1 VQGEIRSDLLGHPQ
15 QRFTGQVVLITGAA
29 SGLGAECAR
38 AFGFEGANLVLI
50 DSSGPLV
57 MEVAD
62 SLEASGV
69 SVTAIVGDVRTEATA
84 TQACEAAMVRFGR
97 LDVLVNNAGIDPLN
111 ATTVT
116 GTSEAQ
122 WDAVMDVNV
131 KAAWRFTRA
140 ALPLMIGAGRG
151 GAIVNLASV
160 SAVLPSPEET
170 AYSVS
175 KAALLHLTKCTALDY
190 ASHNIRANSV
200 CPGFMEAVMRDRR
213 ADLSD
218 AQLAQRSGAAA
229 SVVPL
234 GREARYAEVARSVL
248 FLASD
253 AEASYITGAS
263 LVIDGGLTLK

>member
-1 VQGEIRSDLLGHPQ
+1 VQSEYQNDKSEHPQ
-15 QRFTGQVVLITGAA
+15 KRFTGQVIIITGAA

-38 AFGFEGANLVLI
+38 AFGAEGASLVLV
-50 DSSGPLV
+50 DLSGPLV
-57 MEVAD
+57 TEVAA
-62 SLEASGV
+62 SLKAAGV
-69 SVTAIVGDVRTEATA
+69 PVKAIEGDVRSAATA
-84 TQACEAAMVRFGR
+84 AEACDAAMMAFGR
-97 LDVLVNNAGIDPLN
+97 LNILVNNAGIDPLD
-111 ATTVT
+111 ATNVT

-131 KAAWRFTRA
+131 KAAWRFTQA
-140 ALPLMIGAGRG
+140 ALPLMIADGG

-160 SAVLPSPEET
+160 SAVLPSPDET

-190 ASHNIRANSV
+190 ASHNIRANAV

-213 ADLSD
+213 ADLSE
-218 AQLAQRSGAAA
+218 AQLAGRSGAAA
-229 SVVPL
+229 SMVPL
-234 GREARYAEVARSVL
+234 GREARYSEVARSVL

-253 AEASYITGAS
+253 ADAGYITGAS